1 MTNRIRLARIL
12 GIDVYLDY
20 TWFIIGILIAWTFT
34 DVYGDL
40 APALSAR
47 SHLVMGILSAVLFF
61 ASVLGHELSHA
72 VVAQSK
78 KIPVDSIT
86 LFIFGGVAR
95 IKRDA
100 SSPKDEFL
108 IAIVGP
114 LSSVVFGALFL
125 AIGWGSER
133 AGLLAPAVIFQVL
146 GLINFA
152 LAIFNMLPGFPLDGG
167 RVLRAAAWRITGD
180 VLKAT
185 RIASLAGRGLAGILI
200 LFGLYRIFFVDQ
212 LFGGVWLILI
222 ALFLYQAAVGGYRQL
237 ASRRSLTGLKVSDLM
252 TPDPVTVP
260 GGIRL
265 DEAVDRHFLSGRA
278 TAYPVVGYADQVE
291 GLLTIEMVNETP
303 KESWPELTVRQVM
316 APLDPEITTS
326 VQEPVT
332 SLMSRIEA
340 NPTGR
345 FVVLDGQRL
354 QGMLSVDQILRR
366 MRLLQMLSE
375 EAGG

>member
-12 GIDVYLDY
+12 GIDIFLDY
-20 TWFIIGILIAWTFT
+20 TWFILGILIAWTFT

-40 APALSAR
+40 TPGLSER

-61 ASVLGHELSHA
+61 ASLLVHELSHA

-114 LSSVVFGALFL
+114 LSSVAFGALFL

-133 AGLLAPAVIFQVL
+133 AGLLAPALIFQVL
-146 GLINFA
+146 GLINFL
-152 LAIFNMLPGFPLDGG
+152 LAAFNMLPGFPLDGG

-180 VLKAT
+180 MLKAT
-185 RIASLAGRGLAGILI
+185 RIASLAGRALAGILI
-200 LFGLYRIFFVDQ
+200 MVGVYRIFFADQ

-222 ALFLYQAAVGGYRQL
+222 ALFLYQAAVAGYRQL
-237 ASRRSLTGLKVSDLM
+237 ASRKSLTGLRVSDLM
-252 TPDPVTVP
+252 TRDPATVP

-265 DEAVDRHFLSGRA
+265 DEAVDRYFLSEKV
-278 TAYPVVGYADQVE
+278 TAYPVIGYAGDVE
-291 GLLTIEMVNETP
+291 GLLTLDMVKETP
-303 KESWPELTVRQVM
+303 RESWPETNVRQVM
-316 APLDPEITTS
+316 APLDAVITTYG
-326 VQEPVT
+326 QEPVT
-332 SLMSRIEA
+332 TLMSRIEA

-345 FVVLDGQRL
+345 FVVLDGERL
-354 QGMLSVDQILRR
+354 QGILSADDLMRR
-366 MRLLQMLSE
+366 LRLLQMLSE
-375 EAGG
+375 ETGG